1 MKHLMKNS
9 QLKLNYSD
17 PFETDQKVLTN
28 TDSVNVE
35 APLSNQK
42 KYNVK
47 VLNILYV
54 VSRAR
59 KNIS

>member
-42 KYNVK
+42 RYNVK
-47 VLNILYV
+47 VLNILQFLV
-54 VSRAR
+54 PE
-59 KNIS
+59 KNVT